1 MTLKT
6 LTMARNGGLVIASA
20 VLMGEPISGLE
31 AFGYTGLLACFAMY
45 TYVKAQEG
53 TVPSRPSTQ
62 EESRGLCAPTP
73 PVPDSHAMRCMGG
86 QTSAPPSCLQG
97 RGVFE
102 H

>member
-31 AFGYTGLLACFAMY
+31 AFGYTGLLSCFAMY

-53 TVPSRPSTQ
+53 TVPMPHKVTVASDQGFLNSASPVERKDLLSTQ
-62 EESRGLCAPTP
+62 EDDEESN
-73 PVPDSHAMRCMGG
+73 
-86 QTSAPPSCLQG
+86 
-97 RGVFE
+97 E
-102 H
+102 